1 MDSGKFRFPEDSDD
15 DIKDSGWEDDEDGVL
30 DNYG

>member
-15 DIKDSGWEDDEDGVL
+15 DVEDSGWEDDEDGVL
-30 DNYG
+30 DNYS